1 MADGNMGNLFVSL
14 GIKDEMSNALQK
26 IIKEMKGVDQ
36 ATQEAKK
43 RGEELV
49 SSLNSINGNN
59 FSKVFRDV
67 NEYIEKNSKGVSG
80 IVKML
85 NTLKAEDL
93 NALTSKFLGARNF
106 TNIASILRTANAEL
120 EKMSGNEDKAG
131 NVKIWQSK
139 ISNALDYIKLLQDIN
154 EQQKK
159 ISNTKSENPNVDT
172 KSLDNARKSLA
183 GIRSEIAGLLSS
195 GGVDD
200 ANVLKGFQKLL
211 SVAKKD
217 VKDIVSTFK
226 KDNVLSN
233 FSGGAAKVEA
243 DIARVTEKLAKMR
256 DLMSEGTQKGYS
268 TSMLTGSV
276 SELDNILSRLNAAK
290 LNPTM
295 LTDAAQMRNLISDV
309 LVEMVKATAATQA
322 YGREKGKIIALEK
335 AAAEEYD
342 RQKRQR
348 EAAQAA
354 RERDLKDMSDYIKRY
369 MALVEKKRE
378 IAEKAGISPF
388 FKNDQGLKNIKAEID
403 TLLERLGKVR
413 GDITLYQNAIGTG
426 TKEGVSFGQ
435 QGLKEANA
443 EAEKLM
449 GTITALQNVYDTLR
463 VSQANVKDL
472 IGQTPQKQ
480 RQDDIQKRMS
490 EYYSNLEKSSAK
502 QEAQAVR
509 DAVKAKREDIAVE
522 KQRQAEIKNA
532 ERRYDSLGNKVR
544 QLRSEYSRGI
554 SIGADVSKA
563 EGEINRLLALM
574 RTLRDIRGE
583 LYSGNW
589 KNSLGTLGNMGSGH
603 DTTLASRV
611 LQDQRAVNQE
621 VQRGV
626 ELERKRQQE
635 IAQTAARVQSD
646 LVRGFE
652 RANSHAGKL
661 NSTVQDLKSLFL
673 QGGLVFGAQQF
684 AMSIITTGGE
694 MEKQHIALQSILGD
708 MQNANTMFNQ
718 IKELALNS
726 PFTFSELNRDVK
738 QLAAYGVEYDQLYDT
753 TKRLAD
759 MSSGLGVSFDR
770 IALAFGQVQ
779 ARGWLDGKELRQIAY
794 AGIPLLEKLS
804 EFYSKQEGR
813 NVSTSE
819 IKTRISNREV
829 SFDDVKSIF
838 WQMTDAGGQF
848 YNMQQVLSETLLG
861 RYNKLKDAWEIMLAE
876 FASGDSLVGKFF
888 KTAIDGATALVQ
900 SLHTLA
906 MPMGAIFAGYA
917 FKKMAAGNTASS
929 FLLNKANLASNIQN
943 KVLQGQALTQIEQR
957 ILATKNQITGADLR
971 ALANAK
977 ALTTEKLNQLRLSGK
992 ITAEQYN
999 IYRGI
1004 VLRQTGEKTVRM
1016 ELLRALATMRSMSLT
1031 TTFSSLKN
1039 VWTGFQTSALA
1050 AFRVIGTGVKTL
1062 AAGIWSAIGGL
1073 PGLIVTAVTFGITYA
1088 ISEYQ
1093 ELSQKIKQTQD
1104 EIADKNKQIR
1114 DFLRDNNVNIAI
1126 SGDDTKEIDNMIDSY
1141 KEKLKELAP
1150 YSYKN
1155 MLMTANEENDHKK
1168 RLQYLEQEIK
1178 LLKEANDIAS
1188 AKLSNRGYYSDLSD
1202 ATEDVIDAFKKREE
1216 LRVAAMSSDDDSAG
1230 YKWLY
1235 DHETA
1240 YSNYIESLKNEL
1252 AKRFG
1257 DIGKDEKMREAAMQA
1272 MSGIFSS
1279 MGIPEDKADI
1289 IRASVLQAFGCGDKS
1304 AWLQTEV
1311 SNSMIALIDKSFP
1324 MIGEKIKASIPL
1336 NDAEKAKVKELMN
1349 DAKNGLVKQYP
1360 ELEHTLQNML
1370 AASNFQ
1376 AVIRL
1381 VLDGGEK
1388 LNNLQ
1393 SELVKRIPG
1402 KYSGLMMSDTS
1413 GKYKAFA
1420 EKWGKENSWYS
1431 ARNAAQSDIDK
1442 AKNEYLSA
1450 KASKAKNAGELY
1462 TAWQTVKQAAKDL
1475 LYYDYE
1481 GSGKKSNKV
1490 PKGRTRNTGNQEDK
1504 ELETLRKRVELYKK
1518 FYAELEKYRKM
1529 YGEEGAMAQIRHDKE
1544 FKNSVLSWGLSDP
1557 GTYGVSIEELMKRV
1571 RTSTQKR
1578 KEYKESQLADIHAK
1592 NRSIEEERIKSTNS
1606 QLSKQLN
1613 ILSSQYETYKK
1624 IYELTGNSEGSSLL
1638 AFGHVQSGTYQDY
1651 LKEQMKWAIGDHNQR
1666 TGQNLSA
1673 DDVLKMSESDFKK
1686 HVGDESEN
1694 ASVIYK
1700 EWTEETNRIKKETID
1715 LMANLIEKNAT
1726 IAQQIEDENRKY
1738 ERQLELIK
1746 GIEDPQMR
1754 DRAKAGATKT
1764 HNENVA
1770 KLQFEQFKQE
1780 SDWVTIFDD
1789 LDRVSSATISSMI
1802 EKIDEFSRTT
1812 GLSVEVVKQ
1821 LRDAL
1826 DKLRKEDIDRN
1837 PLPYIFGAVNQGN
1850 AIGEYLKGNLGAQY
1864 MNGKKY
1870 VPTAE
1875 QAKKMGIEWSAVG
1888 YSKNELAS
1896 KQKGKYADSSNA
1908 INALAGKFKAL
1919 ESALDPVIGLF
1930 KAMGEED
1937 SILGQITGGASNAV
1951 SSAANTVGAFN
1962 TLSTVKGLGFLEGA
1976 GPYAAA
1982 ASAAFSLGG
1991 SLIKAFGADYSSY
2004 NKAKAEY
2011 ENLTSIWD
2019 SLISKKT
2026 EYMNIHWG
2034 TEAANASKEAQ
2045 EMLESEI
2052 KQTKVI
2058 AMKNFNS
2065 GASAG
2070 SHSIK
2075 VRDWEKRGWKEA
2087 APEISKRYGVK
2098 FDNMTDILDI
2108 DYKVLQ
2114 QIKKDYAEL
2123 WANLDQDTRTYLD
2136 KLIEYGEKSED
2147 MIESLTEKL
2156 TGNKYSGLVS
2166 AWGDAMATMSN
2177 TSDNLVDH
2185 FEENLR
2191 NVILKSMIENLYGE
2205 KIKAL
2210 IEKTKKYGDPNGG
2223 TEKWLDTATG
2233 KVMSEYTNTEMDE
2246 IGKDLADVTKQ
2257 IEASRDYLKRYY
2269 GLSDNSSSSLTNSV
2283 KGITEDTGDLIA
2295 SYLNSIR
2302 LDVSVIREEQVKC
2315 MSESN
2320 EIAKSQLTQLNF
2332 ISANTLRNAE
2342 AAERIER
2349 VFEEYSSN
2357 FNMVIN
2363 GVKSIKVR

>member
-1 MADGNMGNLFVSL
+1 MAGGNMGDLNFSLTLKSRIEEETKKITKELNKIDATGKQAQNALEAISEATKGIGDKGGQSFKKLNDFVKELRRNISVFSSEDFFSPKKVQQLESVESGLYKIGRILGEVSKEGAGFRIFPNSVATEANKAERELYKLSSFITEINKRHGEGIQILGVDSTNNIRQSL
-14 GIKDEMSNALQK
+14 AELSKYRTELEQIRNSGGIHPITGLTASDVVSSAGFLNAKDE
-26 IIKEMKGVDQ
+26 
-36 ATQEAKK
+36 AKTYA
-43 RGEELV
+43 
-49 SSLNSINGNN
+49 
-59 FSKVFRDV
+59 KV
-67 NEYIEKNSKGVSG
+67 
-80 IVKML
+80 
-85 NTLKAEDL
+85 
-93 NALTSKFLGARNF
+93 
-106 TNIASILRTANAEL
+106 
-120 EKMSGNEDKAG
+120 
-131 NVKIWQSK
+131 
-139 ISNALDYIKLLQDIN
+139 
-154 EQQKK
+154 
-159 ISNTKSENPNVDT
+159 
-172 KSLDNARKSLA
+172 
-183 GIRSEIAGLLSS
+183 
-195 GGVDD
+195 
-200 ANVLKGFQKLL
+200 
-211 SVAKKD
+211 
-217 VKDIVSTFK
+217 VKD
-226 KDNVLSN
+226 
-233 FSGGAAKVEA
+233 A
-243 DIARVTEKLAKMR
+243 
-256 DLMSEGTQKGYS
+256 
-268 TSMLTGSV
+268 
-276 SELDNILSRLNAAK
+276 ILERSKTAQ
-290 LNPTM
+290 
-295 LTDAAQMRNLISDV
+295 DA
-309 LVEMVKATAATQA
+309 
-322 YGREKGKIIALEK
+322 
-335 AAAEEYD
+335 
-342 RQKRQR
+342 
-348 EAAQAA
+348 
-354 RERDLKDMSDYIKRY
+354 
-369 MALVEKKRE
+369 EKKRKKDE
-378 IAEKAGISPF
+378 ADATREAKA
-388 FKNDQGLKNIKAEID
+388 N
-403 TLLERLGKVR
+403 
-413 GDITLYQNAIGTG
+413 
-426 TKEGVSFGQ
+426 
-435 QGLKEANA
+435 
-443 EAEKLM
+443 
-449 GTITALQNVYDTLR
+449 
-463 VSQANVKDL
+463 
-472 IGQTPQKQ
+472 
-480 RQDDIQKRMS
+480 
-490 EYYSNLEKSSAK
+490 
-502 QEAQAVR
+502 
-509 DAVKAKREDIAVE
+509 E
-522 KQRQAEIKNA
+522 KQRQNELKNT

-563 EGEINRLLALM
+563 EAEISRLLSLM
-574 RTLRDIRGE
+574 RALINIKGRLNSE
-583 LYSGNW
+583 NW
-589 KNSLGTLGNMGSGH
+589 KDSLGLLGNIGSGH

-611 LQDQRAVNQE
+611 LQDQKAVNRE
-621 VQRGV
+621 VQRGI
-626 ELERKRQQE
+626 ELEQKRQQE
-635 IAQTAARVQSD
+635 IAQTAAKVQSD

-794 AGIPLLEKLS
+794 AGIPLLNKLS

-876 FASGDSLVGKFF
+876 FASGDALVGKFF

-906 MPMGAIFAGYA
+906 MPIGAIFAGYA
-917 FKKMAAGNTASS
+917 FKKMAAGNVASG
-929 FLLNKANLASNIQN
+929 FLSNKANLASNIQN

-971 ALANAK
+971 ALANAR

-1016 ELLRALATMRSMSLT
+1016 QMLRTLATMRSMSLT
-1031 TTFSSLKN
+1031 TTLSSVKN
-1039 VWTGFQTSALA
+1039 VWTGFQASALA
-1050 AFRVIGTGVKTL
+1050 AFRVIGTGAKTL

-1073 PGLIVTAVTFGITYA
+1073 PGLIITAVTFGITYA
-1088 ISEYQ
+1088 ISEYH

-1126 SGDDTKEIDNMIDSY
+1126 SGGDTKEIDNMIDSY

-1155 MLMTANEENDHKK
+1155 MLMTAEEKK
-1168 RLQYLEQEIK
+1168 SHADRLKYLEQEIK

-1188 AKLSNRGYYSDLSD
+1188 TKLSNRGYYSDLSD

-1216 LRVAAMSSDDDSAG
+1216 MRVAAMASDASTGD
-1230 YKWLY
+1230 KELY
-1235 DHETA
+1235 ANETA
-1240 YSNYIESLKNEL
+1240 YDSYIESLKKEL

-1289 IRASVLQAFGCGDKS
+1289 IRTSILQAFGCGDKS
-1304 AWLQTEV
+1304 AWLQSEV

-1360 ELEHTLQNML
+1360 ELEKTLQNML

-1393 SELVKRIPG
+1393 SELVKRIPSR
-1402 KYSGLMMSDTS
+1402 YSGLIMSETS

-1420 EKWGKENSWYS
+1420 EKWGKEDSWYS
-1431 ARNAAQSDIDK
+1431 ARNSAQSDIDK

-1450 KASKAKNAGELY
+1450 KASKAKKSDELY

-1475 LYYDYE
+1475 LYYDYD

-1490 PKGRTRNTGNQEDK
+1490 PKEKNRNSGHKEDK
-1504 ELETLRKRVELYKK
+1504 QLKNLRERIELYKK
-1518 FYAELEKYRKM
+1518 MYAEIKKFKEL
-1529 YGEEGAMAQIRHDKE
+1529 YGEGA
-1544 FKNSVLSWGLSDP
+1544 LG
-1557 GTYGVSIEELMKRV
+1557 
-1571 RTSTQKR
+1571 
-1578 KEYKESQLADIHAK
+1578 QLANDGEFEAIFGDKKRFPISDYTNYETSIKELLRTLPASTK
-1592 NRSIEEERIKSTNS
+1592 DRLDYAATEKAGIQTENRKLLEDQRRDELNV
-1606 QLSKQLN
+1606 LNKQLDT
-1613 ILSSQYETYKK
+1613 ISEQYETYKK
-1624 IYELTGNSEGSSLL
+1624 IYELTGNKKGAQNI
-1638 AFGHVQSGTYQDY
+1638 AFGGIVQFDTYKKFLEEQLDIAVRHDNIQSG
-1651 LKEQMKWAIGDHNQR
+1651 L
-1666 TGQNLSA
+1666 NLTT
-1673 DDVLKMSESDFKK
+1673 DEVKDMSL
-1686 HVGDESEN
+1686 EN
-1694 ASVIYK
+1694 VKDKYG
-1700 EWTEETNRIKKETID
+1700 EETRVYDIRKKLEDENNKIKKETID
-1715 LMANLIEKNAT
+1715 LMASLIEKNAT

-1780 SDWVTIFDD
+1780 SDWVAIFDD
-1789 LDRVSSATISSMI
+1789 LDRVSSDTIDSMI
-1802 EKIDEFSRTT
+1802 EKIDQFSMTT
-1812 GLSVEVVKQ
+1812 GLSVESIKQ

-1826 DKLRKEDIDRN
+1826 DKLRNEQISRN
-1837 PLPYIFGAVNQGN
+1837 PFGFIFGGVNRGK
-1850 AIGEYLKGNLGAQY
+1850 AIGKFINERLGGMDDTAKIFVSKEEASRLGIAGGVRTKASLKNDQ
-1864 MNGKKY
+1864 
-1870 VPTAE
+1870 
-1875 QAKKMGIEWSAVG
+1875 QSA
-1888 YSKNELAS
+1888 
-1896 KQKGKYADSSNA
+1896 YADSSKAFSELVTKMQALNA
-1908 INALAGKFKAL
+1908 V
-1919 ESALDPVIGLF
+1919 LDPVINLF

-1937 SILGQITGGASNAV
+1937 SILGQIFGGASGAF
-1951 SSAANTVGAFN
+1951 SSAASTAGAFD
-1962 TLSTVKGLGFLEGA
+1962 TLSKMKGLGFLKGA

-1982 ASAAFSLGG
+1982 ASAALSIGG

-2004 NKAKAEY
+2004 EKAKAEY
-2011 ENLTSIWD
+2011 DNLTSIWD

-2034 TEAANASKEAQ
+2034 TEATEASKEAQ
-2045 EMLESEI
+2045 EMLKAEI
-2052 KQTKVI
+2052 EQTKVI
-2058 AMKNFNS
+2058 AQNRLNS

-2075 VRDWEKRGWKEA
+2075 YRMWKGSYKYNGQNWRDVAG
-2087 APEISKRYGVK
+2087 EISSKYGVQ
-2098 FDNMTDILDI
+2098 FNGMEDMLNMDADTLS
-2108 DYKVLQ
+2108 K
-2114 QIKKDYAEL
+2114 IKKDYTGL
-2123 WANLDQDTRTYLD
+2123 WASMDSDFRDYLE
-2136 KLIEYGEKSED
+2136 KLIQYGEKADD
-2147 MIESLTEKL
+2147 MIEALTEKL
-2156 TGNKYSGLVS
+2156 TGNKFSDLVS
-2166 AWGDAMATMSN
+2166 SWGDAMSTMAN
-2177 TSDNLVDH
+2177 TSDSLVDH
-2185 FEENLR
+2185 FEENLKKT
-2191 NVILKSMIENLYGE
+2191 ILNSMIENIYGD

-2210 IEKTKKYGDPNGG
+2210 LKKTQGYAENVGNIKDSNGN
-2223 TEKWLDTATG
+2223 
-2233 KVMSEYTNTEMDE
+2233 VISEYTGAEYTDVKNTTE
-2246 IGKDLADVTKQ
+2246 DLTKQ
-2257 IEASRDYLKRYY
+2257 IEATRDYLKKVY
-2269 GLSDNSSSSLTNSV
+2269 GWSDNSSSSSRNSV
-2283 KGITEDTGDLIA
+2283 KSITEETGGLIA
-2295 SYLNSIR
+2295 SYLNAIR
-2302 LDVSVIREEQVKC
+2302 LDCSVMRAEQAKYYPE
-2315 MSESN
+2315 MS
-2320 EIAKSQLTQLNF
+2320 EIAKSQLTQLNT
-2332 ISANTLRNAE
+2332 IARNTLRNAD
-2342 AAERIER
+2342 AAERIDATVSELND
-2349 VFEEYSSN
+2349 N
-2357 FNMVIN
+2357 FNRVLN
-2363 GVKSIKVR
+2363 GTKSLKVK

>member
-1 MADGNMGNLFVSL
+1 MAGGNLGDLWFQL
-14 GIKDEMSNALQK
+14 GVKDNTSKELQK
-26 IIKEMKGVDQ
+26 IIDKLKTGDDAANSLLRALQGFGTKKSGFKEQ
-36 ATQEAKK
+36 AEKAKEFADVLNKINRRISKLKKNDKSDEAKD
-43 RGEELV
+43 LQMA
-49 SSLNSINGNN
+49 
-59 FSKVFRDV
+59 
-67 NEYIEKNSKGVSG
+67 
-80 IVKML
+80 VK
-85 NTLKAEDL
+85 
-93 NALTSKFLGARNF
+93 NALSYLDMLQRI
-106 TNIASILRTANAEL
+106 NIER
-120 EKMSGNEDKAG
+120 
-131 NVKIWQSK
+131 SK
-139 ISNALDYIKLLQDIN
+139 ISELRSL
-154 EQQKK
+154 
-159 ISNTKSENPNVDT
+159 NPNVDT
-172 KSLDNARKSLA
+172 SKLKEAELMLENVNNQLYRLQNKAQ
-183 GIRSEIAGLLSS
+183 GGGG
-195 GGVDD
+195 GGVDY
-200 ANVLKGFQKLL
+200 ANVLQDY
-211 SVAKKD
+211 AKVLQMTFRD
-217 VKDIVSTFK
+217 VKQITDQFK
-226 KDNVLSN
+226 KENPLSA

-243 DIARVTEKLAKMR
+243 DISRVTEKLAKMR
-256 DLMSEGTQKGYS
+256 DLMAEGALKGYN
-268 TSMLTGSV
+268 TNMLGGSIT
-276 SELDNILSRLNAAK
+276 ELDKILARLQSASGNK
-290 LNPTM
+290 SI
-295 LTDAAQMRNLISDV
+295 LTDAAQMKNLLSDV
-309 LVEMVKATAATQA
+309 AVEMTKATAATQA
-322 YGREKGKIIALEK
+322 YGREKGKAIAVEREF
-335 AAAEEYD
+335 AAAAKLSAKDNDAEL
-342 RQKRQR
+342 K
-348 EAAQAA
+348 AQ
-354 RERDLKDMSDYIKRY
+354 SDYIKRY

-413 GDITLYQNAIGTG
+413 GDIALYQNAIGTG

-463 VSQANVKDL
+463 ASQANVKDL

-509 DAVKAKREDIAVE
+509 DAVKAKREDIAAE

-635 IAQTAARVQSD
+635 IAQTAAKVQSD

-906 MPMGAIFAGYA
+906 MPIGAIFAGYA
-917 FKKMAAGNTASS
+917 FKKMAAGNTTSS
-929 FLLNKANLASNIQN
+929 FLSNKANLASNIQN

-971 ALANAK
+971 ALANAR

-1031 TTFSSLKN
+1031 TTFSSVKN

-1393 SELVKRIPG
+1393 SELIKRIPG
-1402 KYSGLMMSDTS
+1402 KYRGLMMSDIF

-1420 EKWGKENSWYS
+1420 EKWGKENSWYY
-1431 ARNAAQSDIDK
+1431 AINAAQSDIDK

-1490 PKGRTRNTGNQEDK
+1490 PKGITWNTGNQEDK

-1802 EKIDEFSRTT
+1802 TKIDDFSRTT

-1850 AIGEYLKGNLGAQY
+1850 AIGGYLKGDLGAQY

-1875 QAKKMGIEWSAVG
+1875 QAKKMGIEWSAAG

-1962 TLSTVKGLGFLEGA
+1962 TLSTVKGLGFLEAA
-1976 GPYAAA
+1976 GPYGAA

-2156 TGNKYSGLVS
+2156 TGNKYSDLVS

-2210 IEKTKKYGDPNGG
+2210 IEKTKKFGDPNGG
-2223 TEKWLDTATG
+2223 TEKKLDTATG

-2269 GLSDNSSSSLTNSV
+2269 GWSDNSSSSLTNSV

>member
-1 MADGNMGNLFVSL
+1 MAGGNLGDLWFQL
-14 GIKDEMSNALQK
+14 GVKDNTSKELQK
-26 IIKEMKGVDQ
+26 IIDKLKTGDDAANSLLRALQGFGTKKSGFKEQ
-36 ATQEAKK
+36 AEKAKEFADVLNEINRRISKLKKNDKSDEAKD
-43 RGEELV
+43 LQMA
-49 SSLNSINGNN
+49 
-59 FSKVFRDV
+59 
-67 NEYIEKNSKGVSG
+67 
-80 IVKML
+80 VK
-85 NTLKAEDL
+85 
-93 NALTSKFLGARNF
+93 NALSYLDMLQRI
-106 TNIASILRTANAEL
+106 NIER
-120 EKMSGNEDKAG
+120 
-131 NVKIWQSK
+131 SK
-139 ISNALDYIKLLQDIN
+139 ISELRSL
-154 EQQKK
+154 
-159 ISNTKSENPNVDT
+159 NPNVDT
-172 KSLDNARKSLA
+172 SKLKEAELMLENVNNQLYRLQNKAQ
-183 GIRSEIAGLLSS
+183 GGGG
-195 GGVDD
+195 GGVDY
-200 ANVLKGFQKLL
+200 ANVLQDY
-211 SVAKKD
+211 AKVLQMTFRD
-217 VKDIVSTFK
+217 VKQITDQFK
-226 KDNVLSN
+226 KENPLSA
-233 FSGGAAKVEA
+233 FSGGAAKIEA
-243 DIARVTEKLAKMR
+243 DISRVTEKLAKMR
-256 DLMSEGTQKGYS
+256 DLMAEGALKGYN
-268 TSMLTGSV
+268 TNMLGGSIT
-276 SELDNILSRLNAAK
+276 ELDKILARLQSASGNK
-290 LNPTM
+290 SI
-295 LTDAAQMRNLISDV
+295 LTDAAQMKNLLSDV
-309 LVEMVKATAATQA
+309 AVEMTKATAATQA
-322 YGREKGKIIALEK
+322 YGREKGKAIAVEREF
-335 AAAEEYD
+335 AAAAKLSAKDNDAEL
-342 RQKRQR
+342 K
-348 EAAQAA
+348 AQ
-354 RERDLKDMSDYIKRY
+354 SDYIKRY

-413 GDITLYQNAIGTG
+413 GDIALYQNAIGTG

-463 VSQANVKDL
+463 ASQANVKDL

-509 DAVKAKREDIAVE
+509 DAVKAKREDIAAE

-635 IAQTAARVQSD
+635 IAQTAAKVQSD

-906 MPMGAIFAGYA
+906 MPIGAIFAGYA
-917 FKKMAAGNTASS
+917 FKKMAAGNTTSS
-929 FLLNKANLASNIQN
+929 FLSNKANLASNIQN

-971 ALANAK
+971 ALANAR

-1031 TTFSSLKN
+1031 TTFSSVKN

-1462 TAWQTVKQAAKDL
+1462 TTWQTVKQAAKDL

-1802 EKIDEFSRTT
+1802 TKIDDFSRTT

-1850 AIGEYLKGNLGAQY
+1850 AIGGYLKGDLGAQY

-1875 QAKKMGIEWSAVG
+1875 QAKKMGIEWSAAG

-1919 ESALDPVIGLF
+1919 ESALDPVVNLF
-1930 KAMGEED
+1930 KVMGEED
-1937 SILGQITGGASNAV
+1937 SILGQITVGASNALGAASQV
-1951 SSAANTVGAFN
+1951 SGGLNALGLGNLGPYGAAVGAG
-1962 TLSTVKGLGFLEGA
+1962 LSV
-1976 GPYAAA
+1976 
-1982 ASAAFSLGG
+1982 AS
-1991 SLIKAFGADYSSY
+1991 SLIGAFGADYSEY
-2004 NKAKAEY
+2004 NKAKQKY
-2011 ENLTSIWD
+2011 ETLSSIWD
-2019 SLISKKT
+2019 SLISKKS

-2045 EMLESEI
+2045 EMLEAEI

-2156 TGNKYSGLVS
+2156 TGNKYSDLVS

-2223 TEKWLDTATG
+2223 TEKKLDTATG

-2269 GLSDNSSSSLTNSV
+2269 GWSDNSSSSLTNSV